1 MAKKSKEKE
10 EPVTFQIDQKQE
22 EPAQFIVDQPKE
34 IEQPITF
41 TPDVPPAEPVKKV
54 KGPEFQCPEC
64 NKIFILAVK
73 KRPAHI
79 KCPYCGLEG
88 IVE

>member
-1 MAKKSKEKE
+1 MAKKSKEKQ
-10 EPVTFQIDQKQE
+10 EPVTFQVDQQQQ

-34 IEQPITF
+34 TEPPVSF
-41 TPDVPPAEPVKKV
+41 TLDAPPAQSVKKI

-64 NKIFILAVK
+64 DKIFILAVK

-79 KCPYCGLEG
+79 RCPYCGLEG
-88 IVE
+88 IVD